1 MMKTEVVTWANYC
14 GKNVTSEDR
23 VLLINPPVIETRY
36 QWLRWNQPLD
46 LLRLSS
52 FLKEQIGCEV
62 KLFDFMLPNG
72 GRVPRTSYKPKPEI
86 KVGQQ
91 AYPLWRYGESNQK
104 FKSWLAEALPR
115 WRPTKVLITS
125 LTSYWWIGLSDT
137 ITLIKNIVP
146 DAITILYG
154 QYPILETEHA
164 QRNSYADFIVTDKC
178 DISNSVSDFSLYLER
193 KPAFCALD
201 VNAKN
206 WPNEVSAKIRLGV
219 HDFAFFNDDIL
230 ANAKEFL
237 GKLVCLT
244 KELPSGVRKTRFHA
258 ICGLYPRSFTH
269 ESAGSM
275 KEAGFTELHF
285 EAETDGEDL
294 DLDSHR
300 RARESYEHAGFQL
313 DADQLSGFQ
322 FIGLPSDDL
331 VRISRQML
339 NLLELWGTV
348 ILKPYTPT
356 PGTLIH
362 DQYKSLLDT
371 EEIERQ
377 SPHLFPFSEV
387 NGICPVEYD
396 ELYTLAAALNQKVR
410 NRPFNAFPGTLG
422 YDMIRTSLEREVW
435 RLGNEE
441 STAY

>member
-1 MMKTEVVTWANYC
+1 MKTEVVTWSSYY
-14 GKNVTSEDR
+14 GKNVTSQDR
-23 VLLINPPVIETRY
+23 ILLINPPVVETRY

-46 LLRLSS
+46 LLRLGS
-52 FLKEQIGCEV
+52 LLREQIGCEV
-62 KLFDFMLPNG
+62 KLFDFMLPTA
-72 GRVPRTSYKPKPEI
+72 GRVARTSYKPKPEI

-91 AYPLWRYGESNQK
+91 SYPLWRYGESNQK
-104 FKSWLAEALPR
+104 FKSWLAGVLPK

-125 LTSYWWIGLSDT
+125 LTSYWWIGISDT
-137 ITLIKNIVP
+137 ITLVKNIVP

-154 QYPILETEHA
+154 QYPVLETDHA
-164 QRNSYADFIVTDKC
+164 KRNSYADFIVADKC
-178 DISNSVSDFSLYLER
+178 DTSSYVSDFSLYVDR

-201 VNAKN
+201 VTARN
-206 WPNEVSAKIRLGV
+206 WPSEVSAKVRLGV

-230 ANAKEFL
+230 ADPEEFSAKL
-237 GKLVCLT
+237 GQLDKRST
-244 KELPSGVRKTRFHA
+244 SGVKKTRFHA
-258 ICGLYPRSFTH
+258 ICGLYPRSFS
-269 ESAGSM
+269 EEAARNM

-300 RARESYEHAGFQL
+300 KARESYENAGFRL

-331 VRISRQML
+331 TRISRQML

-356 PGTLIH
+356 PGTFVH
-362 DQYKSLLDT
+362 DHYSRLLDK

-387 NGICPVEYD
+387 NGICPAEYD

-410 NRPFNAFPGTLG
+410 NRPFNAFPGTLI
-422 YDMIRTSLEREVW
+422 YDMVRTSLEREVW

-441 STAY
+441 SAAY

>member
-1 MMKTEVVTWANYC
+1 MKIEVVTWSSYC
-14 GKNVTSEDR
+14 GKNLNSQDR
-23 VLLINPPVIETRY
+23 VLLINPPVVETRY

-46 LLRLSS
+46 LLRLGS
-52 FLKEQIGCEV
+52 FLKEQIGCQV
-62 KLFDFMLPNG
+62 KLFDFMLPLAS
-72 GRVPRTSYKPKPEI
+72 RVARTSYKLKPEI

-91 AYPLWRYGESNQK
+91 SYPLWRYGESNQK
-104 FKSWLAEALPR
+104 FKSWLAEILPR

-125 LTSYWWIGLSDT
+125 LTSYWWIGISDT
-137 ITLIKNIVP
+137 ITLLKNLVP
-146 DAITILYG
+146 DAVTILCG
-154 QYPILETEHA
+154 QYPVLETEHA
-164 QRNSYADFIVTDKC
+164 KRNSYADIIVN
-178 DISNSVSDFSLYLER
+178 DIYDTSNYVSDFSLYVDR

-201 VNAKN
+201 VRAKN
-206 WPNEVSAKIRLGV
+206 WPDEVSAKIRLGV

-230 ANAKEFL
+230 ADPKEL
-237 GKLVCLT
+237 AGKLGQLHRESRSGT
-244 KELPSGVRKTRFHA
+244 KKTRFHA
-258 ICGLYPRSFTH
+258 ICGLYPRSFT
-269 ESAGSM
+269 EKTAKRM

-285 EAETDGEDL
+285 ESETDGEDL

-331 VRISRQML
+331 NRISRQML

-356 PGTLIH
+356 PGTLVH
-362 DQYKSLLDT
+362 DKYKSILDK

-387 NGICPVEYD
+387 NGICPAEYD

-410 NRPFNAFPGTLG
+410 NRPFNAFPGTLV
-422 YDMIRTSLEREVW
+422 YDMVRTSLEREVW

-441 STAY
+441 SVAY